1 MNAATKTLFATLA
14 IAAAAAAIAA
24 PAAAQPYDRRDDGRY
39 EQSGRY
45 DDNRRYDDDRRWD
58 DNRRWDNDHHGD
70 DVYNINAR
78 QAQIDQRIEWGAR
91 RGRLDRHEVV
101 SLRIES
107 RDVARLE
114 TQYRPGGLTPAERRG
129 IDRQLDRLEARLN
142 HELRDRNYG
151 YGYGNDRYRR

>member
-45 DDNRRYDDDRRWD
+45 DDNRRYDDD
-58 DNRRWDNDHHGD
+58 RRWDNDHHGD